1 MNTIR
6 RGGPAG
12 EGQLIAW
19 AGTSISA
26 GSYLS
31 GVRTYTW
38 KGAGPVHYDMVYTS
52 NAWGQ
57 QEKTY
62 FIDSDDSTTRSSA
75 RLYTWRQKL
84 RRVAH
89 PKRFGLVA
97 SSFESSRMWTTPNRV
112 TLIDS
117 PKFPLPESPQKN
129 SHFF

>member
-1 MNTIR
+1 MNSAQAAGPFGKSEQCALTKTIEYYTGTIR

-12 EGQLIAW
+12 TGQSIAW
-19 AGTSISA
+19 TGTSISA
-26 GSYLS
+26 GSYIS

-57 QEKTY
+57 PEKTY
-62 FIDSDDSTTRSSA
+62 FIDSDDSTTRSST

-89 PKRFGLVA
+89 PNRFGP
-97 SSFESSRMWTTPNRV
+97 FR
-112 TLIDS
+112 
-117 PKFPLPESPQKN
+117 
-129 SHFF
+129 